1 MTVIGDGLACLVEVT
16 AGPIRVLICDDDPAL
31 RFLVREMLSLSTA
44 VQVVAEAGDGIEAL
58 EQLRLHRPD
67 VVLLDLNMPR
77 QDGMETLPLL
87 RGEFPATRV
96 VVLSANDDGLVG
108 AKVLE
113 LGADRYVQKGV
124 DPDTLIG
131 IVEELGAR

>member
-16 AGPIRVLICDDDPAL
+16 AGPIRVLICDDDSAL

-58 EQLRLHRPD
+58 EQLRLHQPD

-96 VVLSANDDGLVG
+96 VVLSAIDDGLVG
-108 AKVLE
+108 AKVLA

-124 DPDTLIG
+124 DPDTLIA

>member
-1 MTVIGDGLACLVEVT
+1 MSAL
-16 AGPIRVLICDDDPAL
+16 PIRVLICDDNATL
-31 RFLVREMLSLSTA
+31 RFLVREMLSLSPS
-44 VQVVAEAGDGIEAL
+44 VQVVAEAADGIEAL

-87 RGEFPATRV
+87 RGEFPTTRV
-96 VVLSANDDGLVG
+96 VVLSGLDDALVG
-108 AKVLE
+108 AKAVE

-131 IVEELGAR
+131 IVEELGLSEPG

>member
-1 MTVIGDGLACLVEVT
+1 MSAL
-16 AGPIRVLICDDDPAL
+16 PIRVLICDGDATL
-31 RFLVREMLSLSTA
+31 RFLVREMLSLSPS
-44 VQVVAEAGDGIEAL
+44 VQVVAEAADGIEAL

-87 RGEFPATRV
+87 RGEFPTTRV
-96 VVLSANDDGLVG
+96 VVLSGLDDALVG
-108 AKVLE
+108 AKAVE

-131 IVEELGAR
+131 IVEELGLSEPG

>member
-1 MTVIGDGLACLVEVT
+1 MTAD
-16 AGPIRVLICDDDPAL
+16 PIRVLICDDDPAM

-44 VQVVAEAGDGIEAL
+44 LQVVAEAADGIEAL
-58 EQLRLHRPD
+58 DQARQHRPD

-77 QDGMETLPLL
+77 QGGMETLPLL
-87 RGEFPATRV
+87 RGEFPTTRV
-96 VVLSANDDGLVG
+96 VVLSALEDALAG
-108 AKVLE
+108 AKALE

-131 IVEELGAR
+131 IVEELGEGD